1 MPALRIASSTVLP
14 DDNSNSTCPNISNM
28 SSSENRFRVIKN
40 LPQHRIK
47 LYQTGAVIGGQDT
60 LPNGV
65 IFGLVSLWASGDWGR

>member
-14 DDNSNSTCPNISNM
+14 DDNSNFTCRSIPNM

-40 LPQHRIK
+40 LSQHQIK

-60 LPNGV
+60 VPYGV
-65 IFGLVSLWASGDWGR
+65 ICGPVSLWASGDWGR